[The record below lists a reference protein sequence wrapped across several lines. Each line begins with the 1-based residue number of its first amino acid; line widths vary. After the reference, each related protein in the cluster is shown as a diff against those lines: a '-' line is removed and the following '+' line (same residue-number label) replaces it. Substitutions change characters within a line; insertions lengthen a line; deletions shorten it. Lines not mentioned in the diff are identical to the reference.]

1 MKKLLVVL
9 LAFPLLTLS
18 GCSKKNDTNSKL
30 IISEVVE
37 GTGDNRAVE
46 LYNRSQGTINL
57 NDYSLEI
64 QLKNSSKIVA
74 LNGNLKPN
82 ETFVVAYSGAKKS

>member
-30 IISEVVE
+30 IIS
-37 GTGDNRAVE
+37 DCSFAAF
-46 LYNRSQGTINL
+46 S
-57 NDYSLEI
+57 
-64 QLKNSSKIVA
+64 
-74 LNGNLKPN
+74 
-82 ETFVVAYSGAKKS
+82 